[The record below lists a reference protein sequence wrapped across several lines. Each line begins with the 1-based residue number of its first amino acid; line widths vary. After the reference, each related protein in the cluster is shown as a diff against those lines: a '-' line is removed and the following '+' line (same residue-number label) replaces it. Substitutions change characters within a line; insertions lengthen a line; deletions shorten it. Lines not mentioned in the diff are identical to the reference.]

1 MCDVMA
7 IWTQPLEDS
16 EWSRRAFL
24 VYSIKGCLGLT
35 LVGRLF
41 DLQILKG
48 DYYRLLSDNNR
59 IQTWCE
65 PPIRG
70 RFLDTKGNI
79 LADNEVIHS
88 CYLAPEGDMQ
98 QVLMLQEA
106 LSLSPERMGELN
118 KRLSCKRRM
127 HPLLIKNCLTW
138 QELVYLEMHMVEL
151 PSILIT
157 PSFWRHYPYGQ
168 SLAHTLGYVGWPSK
182 AERKQMAEELPA
194 IASRGGTQIH
204 IGKIGLEK
212 LDQNALIGTHGLQYA
227 EVDAYGR
234 KVRTLHHVPS
244 GSGKDVRLT
253 LDLNMQQA
261 AWNVFQEAGV
271 EAGSAVIVDATTGA
285 IRACVS
291 APSFDPHLFLKGV
304 PHEEWAKLRE
314 SKALINKAIHG
325 AYAPGST
332 FKMVVLLA
340 ALHSGVVDEYTHFH
354 CPGHMEVGNHTF
366 YCHAW
371 RRGGH
376 GSVNASNALPYSC
389 DVFFYQ
395 VALRLSFDVLAKVAR
410 DFGFG
415 EHTGLEF
422 SDERTGLVPTPSW
435 RKARRQPWTT
445 GDALNLVIGQ
455 GAILATPVQLARM
468 MALLCNGLDA
478 VSLHL
483 HERDTP
489 HVPLHITGYE
499 KDHIA
504 IVKQGME
511 DVVQKPWGTGHRACI
526 PGMLGKTGSTQVC
539 RITQEQRDD
548 PEFWANRPKHLLEH
562 AFFVGYKVP
571 YAIAVL
577 VEHGGSG
584 GKVAAPIAA
593 KIMSKI

>member
-1 MCDVMA
+1 MA
-7 IWTQPLEDS
+7 IWTQPLEES

-24 VYSIKGCLGLT
+24 VYGIKGCLGLT

-98 QVLMLQEA
+98 QVLALQEA
-106 LSLSPERMGELN
+106 LGLSADRMGELN
-118 KRLSCKRRM
+118 KRLSCKRRTQ
-127 HPLLIKNCLTW
+127 PLLIKNCLSW
-138 QELVYLEMHMVEL
+138 QELVYLEMHMANL
-151 PSILIT
+151 PSIQIV
-157 PSFWRHYPYGQ
+157 PSFWRHYPYGPL
-168 SLAHTLGYVGWPSK
+168 LAHTLGYVGWPSK
-182 AERKQMAEELPA
+182 AERKIMADEQPA
-194 IASRGGTQIH
+194 IANRGGTHVH

-212 LDQNALIGTHGLQYA
+212 LDQKALMGTHGLQYV

-234 KVRTLHHVPS
+234 RVRTLHQVAS
-244 GSGKDVRLT
+244 GSGEDVRLT
-253 LDLNMQQA
+253 LDLHMQQTV
-261 AWNVFQEAGV
+261 WNVLKEAEV
-271 EAGSAVIVDATTGA
+271 EEGSVVILDAISGAV
-285 IRACVS
+285 RACVS
-291 APSFDPHLFLKGV
+291 LPSYNPHLFLKGV
-304 PHEEWAKLRE
+304 PHEEWTALRE
-314 SKALINKAIHG
+314 SKALVNKAIHG

-340 ALHSGVVDEYTHFH
+340 ALHSGVVDEHTHFH
-354 CPGHMEVGNHTF
+354 CPGHLEVGNHTF

-389 DVFFYQ
+389 DVYFYQ
-395 VALRLSFDVLAKVAR
+395 LALRLSFDVLEKVAR
-410 DFGFG
+410 DFGLG
-415 EHTGLEF
+415 VNTGIELPN
-422 SDERTGLVPTPSW
+422 ERTGLIPTPSW
-435 RKARRQPWTT
+435 RKARRQPWTA

-455 GAILATPVQLARM
+455 GAILATPMQLARM
-468 MALLCNGLDA
+468 MAILSNGLDS

-483 HERDTP
+483 HEHDAP
-489 HVPLHITGYE
+489 HVPLPVTGYDE
-499 KDHIA
+499 KHVN

-526 PGMLGKTGSTQVC
+526 PGFSGKTGSTQVC

-548 PEFWANRPKHLLEH
+548 PEFWLNRPKHLLEH
-562 AFFVGYKVP
+562 AFFVGYKAP
-571 YAIAVL
+571 HAIAVL

-584 GKVAAPIAA
+584 GRVAAPIAA
-593 KIMSKI
+593 KIISRI